1 MKKNKFLLL
10 LVISLLALGG
20 GFIDGYTYLI
30 RDGSFATMQ
39 TGNLIF
45 LTLHLLSNDIS
56 SIKRFLF
63 PIISFVIGTIFIV
76 IIRNYMKKKIDL
88 FRLVSFGFVII
99 FIVASSFISI
109 GEYNFISTSLLSF
122 ASSIQLISFSNL
134 DRIQLT
140 TTMCSANLKNVS
152 ENIGLLICEHKKENI
167 YNALKYLLVIL
178 SFVLGV
184 ILSYLFIDIFAQ
196 HSILLILIAYLVSGI
211 ILLYQQLKIAKK

>member
-10 LVISLLALGG
+10 LVISLLAIGG

-88 FRLVSFGFVII
+88 FRLVSLGFVII

-122 ASSIQLISFSNL
+122 HLYYYRNFLNCQ
-134 DRIQLT
+134 
-140 TTMCSANLKNVS
+140 
-152 ENIGLLICEHKKENI
+152 
-167 YNALKYLLVIL
+167 YLL
-178 SFVLGV
+178 
-184 ILSYLFIDIFAQ
+184 YN
-196 HSILLILIAYLVSGI
+196 ILLSKVFYTKFHYYIWY
-211 ILLYQQLKIAKK
+211 

>member
-10 LVISLLALGG
+10 LVISLLAIGG
-20 GFIDGYTYLI
+20 GFIDAYTYLI

-88 FRLVSFGFVII
+88 FRFCD
-99 FIVASSFISI
+99 
-109 GEYNFISTSLLSF
+109 Y
-122 ASSIQLISFSNL
+122 
-134 DRIQLT
+134 
-140 TTMCSANLKNVS
+140 
-152 ENIGLLICEHKKENI
+152 I
-167 YNALKYLLVIL
+167 YRC
-178 SFVLGV
+178 F
-184 ILSYLFIDIFAQ
+184 
-196 HSILLILIAYLVSGI
+196 
-211 ILLYQQLKIAKK
+211 